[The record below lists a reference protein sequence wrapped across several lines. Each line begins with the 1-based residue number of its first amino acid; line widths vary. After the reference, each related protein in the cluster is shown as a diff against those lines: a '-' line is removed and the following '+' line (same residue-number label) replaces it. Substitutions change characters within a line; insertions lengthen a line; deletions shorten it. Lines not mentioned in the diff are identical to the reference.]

1 MEHLLIGL
9 SALLFLTSCTSD
21 SPKPEPE
28 LFDSTRNRAT
38 AAITFVELG
47 SVGCIPC
54 KKMQPIMKSIEERY
68 GSQVSVVFHDVWT
81 PEGRPYADQYGIQA
95 IPTQVF
101 LDEQGKEFFRHL
113 GYLPEEHIDKIL
125 QERGLKPKTPSA
137 EDSQ

>member
-9 SALLFLTSCTSD
+9 SALLFLTSCSSD
-21 SPKPEPE
+21 SPKPEPA
-28 LFDSTRNRAT
+28 LSDSTRNRA
-38 AAITFVELG
+38 AAVVTFVELG

-54 KKMQPIMKSIEERY
+54 KKMQPVMKSIEERY

-81 PEGRPYADQYGIQA
+81 PEGRPYAEQYGIQA

-113 GYLPEEHIDKIL
+113 GYLPEASIDRIL